1 MRSRPMVLLTW
12 CANLQPAAGLGDLRE
27 FLRGQ
32 AREVRRARGGK
43 EPMGLGLWFPGRLVS
58 RLKENPR
65 ELRALEQEFSR
76 EGFFLATANLFP
88 MGRFHGERVKE
99 KVYLPSWAS
108 RERLEYTLRAMEV
121 AALLARKGEVLP
133 VSTLPLGWAG
143 SGGER
148 EALLREGTANLV
160 RAAQGADET
169 SLREGVDL
177 VLSVE
182 PEPGCLLEKAAD
194 FFRWF
199 EKDLLPAARK
209 EGLEEVCRRR
219 VGLCLD
225 TCHEAVMGEDPMR
238 PLEKAAEK
246 GIRVGKIQL
255 SSALEVRPG
264 RAGWR
269 EALAPFAEPVYLHQV
284 TWWDEEGG
292 LKGFFMDLPQALG
305 GVEGERPALWRVH
318 FHLPLF
324 WEGEGPLGGTAPRAL
339 PPLLERRDLL
349 PSLLEVET
357 YTWRVL
363 PWVKGEEEIRKGVV
377 RELSW
382 AADLL

>member
-1 MRSRPMVLLTW
+1 MVLLTW
-12 CANLQPAAGLGDLRE
+12 CANLQPAAGLEDLRG
-27 FLRGQ
+27 FLQGQ
-32 AREVRRARGGK
+32 AREVLRARGGE
-43 EPMGLGLWFPGRLVS
+43 EPLGLGLWFPARLVS

-65 ELRALEQEFSR
+65 DLRALEQEFSR

-88 MGRFHGERVKE
+88 MGRFHGEGVKE

-108 RERLEYTLRAMEV
+108 KERLDYTLRAMEV
-121 AALLARKGEVLP
+121 AAVLGRKGEVLP
-133 VSTLPLGWAG
+133 VSTLPLGRPGGAG
-143 SGGER
+143 EVK
-148 EALLREGTANLV
+148 ALLREGTANLV
-160 RAAQGADET
+160 RAAQGAEET
-169 SLREGVDL
+169 SLEEGADL

-194 FFRWF
+194 FFGWF

-225 TCHEAVMGEDPMR
+225 TCHEAVMGEDPAQA
-238 PLEKAAEK
+238 LEEAAEK

-264 RAGWR
+264 APGWR
-269 EALAPFAEPVYLHQV
+269 EALAPFDEPVYLHQV
-284 TWWDEEGG
+284 TWWDERGRM
-292 LKGFFMDLPQALG
+292 KGFFMDLPQALG
-305 GVEGERPALWRVH
+305 RLEGEKTALWRIH

-324 WEGEGPLGGTAPRAL
+324 WEGEGPLKGTASRAL
-339 PPLLERRDLL
+339 PPLLAQKDLL
-349 PSLLEVET
+349 PHLLEVET

-363 PWVKGEEEIRKGVV
+363 PWVKGEEEIREGVT

>member
-1 MRSRPMVLLTW
+1 MRPSPMVLLTW
-12 CANLQPAAGLGDLRE
+12 CANLQPAAGLDDLRE
-27 FLRGQ
+27 FLQGQ

-43 EPMGLGLWFPGRLVS
+43 EPLGLGLWLPGRLVS
-58 RLKENPR
+58 RLKMNPR

-76 EGFFLATANLFP
+76 EGFFLATANVFP
-88 MGRFHGERVKE
+88 MGRFHGKGVKE

-108 RERLEYTLRAMEV
+108 KERLEYTLRAMEV
-121 AALLARKGEVLP
+121 AAVLARKGEALP
-133 VSTLPLGWAG
+133 VSTLPLGWPG
-143 SGGER
+143 SVEEG

-160 RAAQGADET
+160 RAARGAEER
-169 SLREGVDL
+169 SLQEEVDL
-177 VLSVE
+177 VLSLE

-194 FFRWF
+194 FFGWF
-199 EKDLLPAARK
+199 ENDLLPAARK

-225 TCHEAVMGEDPMR
+225 ACHQAVMGEDPAR
-238 PLEKAAEK
+238 ALEEAAQK

-255 SSALEVRPG
+255 SSALEVRP
-264 RAGWR
+264 AAPGWR
-269 EALAPFAEPVYLHQV
+269 EALAPFDEPVYLHQV

-292 LKGFFMDLPQALG
+292 LRGVFMDLPQALG
-305 GVEGERPALWRVH
+305 RVEAGRQALWRVH

-324 WEGEGPLGGTAPRAL
+324 WEGEGPLGGTAPQAL
-339 PPLLERRDLL
+339 PPLLERKDLL
-349 PSLLEVET
+349 PTLLEVET

-363 PWVKGEEEIRKGVV
+363 PWVKGEEEIREGVI

-382 AADLL
+382 AAALL